1 MDPFVTTG
9 ARPDILEEAP
19 MVRVRDAKP
28 EELAPKPRKPRA
40 LSPRQLAIKRRE
52 ATIEKVLNELGA
64 GPASWIKKVELEDNE
79 KLVTIRAAVARQIK
93 ASGST
98 VNLGVRNGAIYLSRG
113 PIPGGRGGRRKKS
126 A

>member
-1 MDPFVTTG
+1 
-9 ARPDILEEAP
+9 

-28 EELAPKPRKPRA
+28 EELAPKPKPRA
-40 LSPRQLAIKRRE
+40 LTPRQLAIKKRE
-52 ATIEKVLNELGA
+52 QLIEKTLNELGA
-64 GPASWIKKVELEDNE
+64 GPASWIKKIELEDNE
-79 KLVTIRAAVARQIK
+79 KLFTIRQVVAKQIK

-98 VNLGVRNGAIYLSRG
+98 VNMGVRNGAIFLSRG

>member
-1 MDPFVTTG
+1 
-9 ARPDILEEAP
+9 
-19 MVRVRDAKP
+19 MVKVRDAKP

-52 ATIEKVLNELGA
+52 QLIEKTLNELGA

-79 KLVTIRAAVARQIK
+79 KLFTIRTAITKQIK
-93 ASGST
+93 ASGSA
-98 VNLGVRNGAIYLSRG
+98 VKLGVRNGAIYLSRG
-113 PIPGGRGGRRKKS
+113 PSPGGRGGRRKKS

>member
-1 MDPFVTTG
+1 
-9 ARPDILEEAP
+9 
-19 MVRVRDAKP
+19 MVKVRDAKP

-52 ATIEKVLNELGA
+52 QLIEKTLNELGA

-79 KLVTIRAAVARQIK
+79 KLFTIRTAITKQIK
-93 ASGST
+93 ASGSA
-98 VNLGVRNGAIYLSRG
+98 VKLGVRNGAIYLSRG
-113 PIPGGRGGRRKKS
+113 PIPGGRGGRRKTS